1 MEVMLCLFV
10 LGNNIMRIFK
20 SKCVLSILLIVVTS
34 ISVFGILDNNPK
46 VFPISIVGDTEG
58 IDLHSRFLD
67 DGRLEIIAVPS
78 EKGKRVLEVMSEV
91 SEDIEQTYDSDTG
104 SRTIVILNKEKPVK
118 IIFNGVNKMEVKSE
132 SKE

>member
-1 MEVMLCLFV
+1 
-10 LGNNIMRIFK
+10 MRIFK

-58 IDLHSRFLD
+58 IILQSRFLD
-67 DGRLEIIAVPS
+67 DGHLEIIAVPS

-104 SRTIVILNKEKPVK
+104 SRTIVILNKERPVK
-118 IIFNGVNKMEVKSE
+118 IIFNGVNNIEVESE

>member
-1 MEVMLCLFV
+1 
-10 LGNNIMRIFK
+10 MRILK
-20 SKCVLSILLIVVTS
+20 SKCVLSILLVVVTS

-58 IDLHSRFLD
+58 IVLHSRFLD

-91 SEDIEQTYDSDTG
+91 SEDIEQTYDSETG
-104 SRTIVILNKEKPVK
+104 SRTIVILKKQKPVK
-118 IIFNGVNKMEVKSE
+118 IIFNGVNNMEVESE